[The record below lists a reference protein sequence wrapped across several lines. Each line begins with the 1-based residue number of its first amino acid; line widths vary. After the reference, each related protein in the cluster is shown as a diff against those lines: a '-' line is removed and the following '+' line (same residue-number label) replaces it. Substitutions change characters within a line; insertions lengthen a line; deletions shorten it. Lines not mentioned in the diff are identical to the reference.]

1 MPNASKEFKP
11 LSTNSLMAH
20 LRNEC
25 GISIGGSTEKRKL
38 QNIGYYHGYKGY
50 RFAKSERNRLP
61 ITDFSE
67 LYRLY
72 LFDNRLKAP
81 SILGLCVPKRRLR
94 TAYWNPY
101 ARRRPVKI

>member
-1 MPNASKEFKP
+1 MPKASKEFKP

-72 LFDNRLKAP
+72 ISVRQPLEGRLLP
-81 SILGLCVPKRRLR
+81 LDY
-94 TAYWNPY
+94 AYRDS
-101 ARRRPVKI
+101 A